1 VEEEEDDD
9 EEPGRRMRR
18 ESWSEETDVE
28 DCSEVREVEDWPA
41 LEDCPAT
48 AEVTVC
54 DTRGW
59 IWEMI

>member
-1 VEEEEDDD
+1 
-9 EEPGRRMRR
+9 M
-18 ESWSEETDVE
+18 
-28 DCSEVREVEDWPA
+28 REVAEFEDWPA

-59 IWEMI
+59 ICEMIWETREDWSNEFDEDWLEDPDD